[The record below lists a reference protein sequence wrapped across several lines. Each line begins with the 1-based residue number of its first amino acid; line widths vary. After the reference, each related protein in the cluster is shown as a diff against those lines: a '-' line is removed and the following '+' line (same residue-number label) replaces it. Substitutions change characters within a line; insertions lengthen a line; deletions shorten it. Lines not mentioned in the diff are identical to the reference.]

1 METAKYAGIHAVK
14 SQKRIS
20 FVNGLVKVL
29 ESRKIYWGMPKSI
42 DEKGFIDSCRIPIEQ
57 GLAKLFLKES
67 QSSNKEWAER
77 KARSSLF
84 LERNAKTTVNNT
96 LLFGTQHRPDML
108 VKHGNDYRI
117 AIEFKVAHSGDEV
130 RAALGQCL
138 VYASEYEFTIA
149 LVLDATST
157 GKIKR
162 AYDKGELESQL
173 IEKLWEDFG
182 IRVVIVR
189 R

>member
-1 METAKYAGIHAVK
+1 
-14 SQKRIS
+14 
-20 FVNGLVKVL
+20 
-29 ESRKIYWGMPKSI
+29 MPKAI
-42 DEKGFIDSCRIPIEQ
+42 DEKGFIDTCKIPIEQ

-108 VKHGNDYRI
+108 VKHGSDYRI
-117 AIEFKVAHSGDEV
+117 AIEFKVAQSGDEV

-162 AYDKGELESQL
+162 AYDKGAEYSRPEGHLEVNTHDAIFCIGHFEHLQYHDG
-173 IEKLWEDFG
+173 KQDAAHTCHK
-182 IRVVIVR
+182 R
-189 R
+189 

>member
-1 METAKYAGIHAVK
+1 MPAANETPDD
-14 SQKRIS
+14 SR
-20 FVNGLVKVL
+20 VL
-29 ESRKIYWGMPKSI
+29 LLTRP
-42 DEKGFIDSCRIPIEQ
+42 
-57 GLAKLFLKES
+57 
-67 QSSNKEWAER
+67 
-77 KARSSLF
+77 
-84 LERNAKTTVNNT
+84 NAKTTVNNT

-162 AYDKGELESQL
+162 AYDKGALESQL
-173 IEKLWEDFG
+173 IEKLWEEFG
-182 IRVVIVR
+182 IKVVIVR